1 MYELLTGPLLWASFA
16 IFAIGLAYRIVWY
29 IKGLHWQLD
38 RVAYG
43 AHFGRGLKGAAL
55 SILAWLVPLGCRN
68 WRVKPGFMLMF
79 FGFHIGL
86 VAVPLFLEGHAVLLR
101 QGLGISWPAM
111 PMWLADWL
119 TIIMLVSACFIIVR
133 RIALPEV
140 RILTDWKDW
149 LVLAI
154 TVAPF
159 LTGFMAV
166 HEVGESYRFWL
177 LAHIIT
183 GEIMLVAIPFTK
195 LFHVVGFFLSRG
207 QLGMDF
213 GIKRGGA
220 KKNFA
225 W

>member
-16 IFAIGLAYRIVWY
+16 IFVIGLAYRIVWY

-43 AHFGRGLKGAAL
+43 AHFGRGMKGALL
-55 SILAWLVPLGCRN
+55 SILAWLVPFGCAN
-68 WRVKPGFMLMF
+68 WRMKPGFMTMF

-86 VAVPLFLEGHAVLLR
+86 VGVPLFLEGHAVLLKE
-101 QGLGISWPAM
+101 GLGISWPTMSMFA
-111 PMWLADWL
+111 ADTL
-119 TIIMLVSACFIIVR
+119 TIIMLVSACFIIAR
-133 RIALPEV
+133 RILLPEV
-140 RILTDWKDW
+140 RIITDWKDW

-159 LTGFMAV
+159 ITGYMAV
-166 HEVGESYRFWL
+166 HEVGEAYRLWL